1 MSRWGLRSR
10 WPEDRAASRADRLWG
25 CPQGYIHGSWANEHR
40 GRNLVGMTPRDPYEL
55 LGVPR
60 KASGNDIRKAY
71 RRLAR
76 EHHPDANRDDPQ
88 AEERFKEIQQA
99 YEVLSNPE
107 KRRQHDERLHA
118 STPKSRGGSRTGTVR
133 SSRSG
138 HTSQVDLADLLAKLG
153 DRSGDRAS
161 GHKEFGVRGSD
172 VARIARLLGVN
183 LDRLSGLLGEAAGVR
198 AHVTFESGG
207 RGTSGTPN
215 ANGPGKGP
223 PAGEYKKPPIPPK
236 PRKPPKPPRS
246 A

>member
-1 MSRWGLRSR
+1 M
-10 WPEDRAASRADRLWG
+10 P
-25 CPQGYIHGSWANEHR
+25 
-40 GRNLVGMTPRDPYEL
+40 TRDPYEL

-60 KASGNDIRKAY
+60 KASGDDVRQAY

-76 EHHPDANRDDPQ
+76 EHHPDANPDAPE

-107 KRRQHDERLHA
+107 KRRQHDERLRA
-118 STPKSRGGSRTGTVR
+118 SSRKSRGGSRMGTVGSPT
-133 SSRSG
+133 SSK
-138 HTSQVDLADLLAKLG
+138 TSQVDLADLLARLG
-153 DRSGDRAS
+153 DHSGDRAS
-161 GHKEFGVRGSD
+161 RHKEFGGRLRGND

-183 LDRLSGLLGEAAGVR
+183 LERLSGLLGEAAGVR
-198 AHVTFESGG
+198 AHVTFQRG
-207 RGTSGTPN
+207 RSGTSGTPN

-223 PAGEYKKPPIPPK
+223 PAGEYNKPPIPPI

>member
-1 MSRWGLRSR
+1 M
-10 WPEDRAASRADRLWG
+10 P
-25 CPQGYIHGSWANEHR
+25 
-40 GRNLVGMTPRDPYEL
+40 TRDPYEL

-60 KASGNDIRKAY
+60 KASGDDVRKAY

-76 EHHPDANRDDPQ
+76 QHHPDANPDAPE

-107 KRRQHDERLHA
+107 KRRQHDERFRA
-118 STPKSRGGSRTGTVR
+118 SARTSRGGSRTGTVG
-133 SSRSG
+133 SSRN
-138 HTSQVDLADLLAKLG
+138 TSQVDLADLLAKLG
-153 DRSGDRAS
+153 AVPGDRAS
-161 GHKEFGVRGSD
+161 GHKEFGGRLRSSND

-198 AHVTFESGG
+198 AHVTFQRGGSGAP
-207 RGTSGTPN
+207 GTPN

-236 PRKPPKPPRS
+236 PPIPRKPPKPPRTG
-246 A
+246 